1 MGGWRE
7 TAGHRV
13 ALPPE
18 IAFLARHGVPAAT
31 LGRAAA
37 LAGRCGVTADVAL
50 IREGLLDAGAFYK
63 ALAREAGLPFQET
76 LRVHAFAR
84 FPQAV
89 LTGLV
94 PLGSDEPY
102 AFAFAPQGGQIV
114 QLLAMGSPPSHLA
127 ITTPAS
133 IRSHVMTARA
143 GTIAAAAAD
152 GLPRASPHL
161 SFHGGITV
169 GQLWGMLAASFALG
183 SGSVAWPATVW
194 QAAWIVLGLVF
205 LAGTI
210 PRLAS
215 VLERVPT
222 GPERPL
228 PRTRE
233 RDLPVYTVIVPLY
246 REGRV
251 VPRLLRA
258 LSALDYPRAK
268 LDIKL
273 AVESD
278 DSETAAAL
286 AAADI
291 PAHVEVVVVP
301 PGEPRTKPRALNVA
315 LALALG
321 EYVVVY
327 DAEDV
332 PDPGQL
338 RLAVSIFARSPPD
351 VACLQARLAIDNT
364 RDGILTR
371 FFTIEYAALFDV
383 LNPAL
388 ARFDL
393 PVMLGGTSN
402 HLRSDILRGLGGW
415 DAWNVTEDA
424 DLGLRLAAAGY
435 RVADLPSTTLE
446 EAPRRLGAWMHQRTR
461 WMKGFVQVAIVH
473 SRRPLA
479 GLRGFGPL
487 RFLAA
492 GALTVGAV
500 VSALVF
506 PFLCTLAGFEVAT
519 GRWLEAA
526 SVGDVAGAAMGSVVF
541 ASGLLALTLPPAA
554 ALARRR
560 LWWLM
565 PLVPLMPLYFV
576 LVSLAAWRG
585 CLELLLDP
593 QRWNKTE
600 HGLSRTSRT
609 GRIEVDLS

>member
-1 MGGWRE
+1 MGDVFE
-7 TAGHRV
+7 TAGTAA

-18 IAFLARHGVPAAT
+18 IAFLARHGICQAT

-37 LAGRCGVTADVAL
+37 LAERCGVTADVAL
-50 IREGLLDAGAFYK
+50 IREGLLGADAFYR
-63 ALAREAGLPFQET
+63 ALAREAGLPFRET

-84 FPQAV
+84 FPEAV

-94 PLGSDEPY
+94 PLGPGEADG
-102 AFAFAPQGGQIV
+102 FAFAPQGGQVV
-114 QLLAMGSPPSHLA
+114 QLFATGVAPPRLA
-127 ITTPAS
+127 ITTPS
-133 IRSHVMTARA
+133 VILSHVMTARA

-161 SFHGGITV
+161 SFRGGVTV
-169 GQLWGMLAASFALG
+169 GQLWGMLAASFAVGAG
-183 SGSVAWPATVW
+183 SIAWPAPVW
-194 QAAWIVLGLVF
+194 QSASIVAGLVF

-215 VLERVPT
+215 ILERVPT
-222 GPERPL
+222 GPERAPA
-228 PRTRE
+228 RMRE
-233 RDLPVYTVIVPLY
+233 RDLPVYTVVVPLY

-258 LSALDYPRAK
+258 LAALDYPRAK

-278 DSETAAAL
+278 DRETAAAL
-286 AAADI
+286 AAADV
-291 PAHVEVVVVP
+291 PAHVEIVVVP

-338 RLAVSIFARSPPD
+338 RLAASIFSRSAPD

-402 HLRSDILRGLGGW
+402 HLRADVLRGLGGW

-479 GLRGFGPL
+479 GLRGFGPM

-492 GALTVGAV
+492 GALSLGGV

-506 PFLCTLAGFEVAT
+506 PVLCTLAGVQVAT

-526 SVGDVAGAAMGSVVF
+526 SAGDVAGAAVGSIVF

-585 CLELLLDP
+585 CLELLLNP

-600 HGLSRTSRT
+600 HGLARTSRT
-609 GRIEVDLS
+609 GRIEVDPS